1 MEFVK
6 CSVCG
11 KDVPSIAQFCTFCGA
26 KMEAAPAPVQPAAP
40 AAPAAP
46 ELTPVAAPV
55 AAAMAEPAKGKR
67 AKKEKAPK
75 ADKPAKS
82 GKKNP
87 LLTILAVVAILGL
100 GGWLVMQFIG
110 QKNDAESY
118 KARIDALES
127 EIAAEQSN
135 LDSIAETLDAMAY
148 DADAA
153 ANELAMIE
161 NWLRY
166 SGNGIAPFHVSSPIV
181 VMSLTDGDI
190 GRVTLTTDYDD
201 YCYVWY
207 EQDTYCCSMEYAAD
221 SWEGSTV
228 ELLFYPN
235 EVGTTTFT
243 FTNDLGSD
251 SFQVLAVVLP

>member
-26 KMEAAPAPVQPAAP
+26 RMQAAPAPVQP

-55 AAAMAEPAKGKR
+55 AAAMAEPAKGRR
-67 AKKEKAPK
+67 AQKEKAPK
-75 ADKPAKS
+75 ADKPARS

-118 KARIDALES
+118 KARIGALES
-127 EIAAEQSN
+127 ETATEQN
-135 LDSIAETLDAMAY
+135 KLDSITETLDAMAY
-148 DADAA
+148 DADVA
-153 ANELAMIE
+153 ANELVMIE

-166 SGNGIAPFHVSSPIV
+166 NDNGIAPFHVSSPV
-181 VMSLTDGDI
+181 VMMRLSDGDI
-190 GRVTLTTDYDD
+190 GRVTLTTDYGD

-207 EQDTYCCSMEYAAD
+207 EQDNYCCSMEYAAD
-221 SWEGSTV
+221 SWEGNTV